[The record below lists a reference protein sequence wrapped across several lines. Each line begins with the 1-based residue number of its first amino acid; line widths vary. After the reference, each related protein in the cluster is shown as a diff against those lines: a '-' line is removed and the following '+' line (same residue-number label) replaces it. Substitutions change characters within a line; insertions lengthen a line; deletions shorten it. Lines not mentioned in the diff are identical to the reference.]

1 MELRRVKNIW
11 KICSISE
18 VVINLFM
25 ITRVWHG
32 RTALAH
38 ADSYLEFL
46 LTKGTADY
54 KKITGNLSVR
64 VWRRL
69 ETDCCHFCTVTEWE
83 DLASIKQFAGEQH
96 EKAVYY
102 PEDEGILLEF
112 EDHVLH
118 YESYV
123 V

>member
-1 MELRRVKNIW
+1 
-11 KICSISE
+11 
-18 VVINLFM
+18 M

-32 RTALAH
+32 RTSLAH

-54 KKITGNLSVR
+54 KKVAGNLSVR

-69 ETDCCHFCTVTEWE
+69 EEDCCHFYTVTEWK
-83 DLASIKQFAGEQH
+83 DLASIKQFSGEQH

-102 PEDEGILLEF
+102 PEDQGVLLEF
-112 EDHVLH
+112 EEQVMH